1 MKNNKLYIIEDPVYG
16 YKRLEPIPSEDELF
30 EFYQSHYYS
39 LILKGQ
45 RAPHLRRL
53 LAGEGEKDRELS
65 WLSSSLYMDILTI
78 LEQQNHFH
86 PKRLLDLGCGTG
98 DFLAFMKKY
107 GWEVAGIELSSDAT
121 VMARGKDLEVYNLSI
136 NDFLANYPQFL
147 STFGVVSLMN
157 LLEHSP
163 KPVEVLNI
171 AKQLLVDNGIVLV
184 IVPNDFNALQ
194 LAAQKH
200 LKKDPWWVAIPD
212 HINYFDFKSLST
224 LLKRLGFEVIYSQ
237 TDFPM
242 ELFLLMG
249 DDYVGNKEIGNKCHQ
264 KRVNFEMAVP
274 GELRRRIYQALVRL
288 A

>member
-1 MKNNKLYIIEDPVYG
+1 MRNNKLYIIEDPVYG

-86 PKRLLDLGCGTG
+86 PKRLLDLGCGPG
-98 DFLAFMKKY
+98 DFLAFMKKS
-107 GWEVAGIELSSDAT
+107 GWEVAGIELSSDAA

-147 STFGVVSLMN
+147 STFGVVTLMN

-184 IVPNDFNALQ
+184 IVPND
-194 LAAQKH
+194 
-200 LKKDPWWVAIPD
+200 
-212 HINYFDFKSLST
+212 
-224 LLKRLGFEVIYSQ
+224 YS
-237 TDFPM
+237 
-242 ELFLLMG
+242 
-249 DDYVGNKEIGNKCHQ
+249 
-264 KRVNFEMAVP
+264 
-274 GELRRRIYQALVRL
+274 
-288 A
+288 